1 MKRSVIFL
9 GIIVALAI
17 MTGCAKIEEE
27 VNAVVYDFWTQWHGA
42 NEAKLASLMTDEV
55 DFGFFVEE
63 KIEADSKTSLAENM
77 TRISASDLATI
88 MITTF
93 TVIPFQEDAFTIAK
107 TSVYTKYAV
116 VNVNLL
122 TPADGVADG
131 VIEMLFH
138 LIDTDEGWKICL
150 VGLVGI

>member
-122 TPADGVADG
+122 TPANEV
-131 VIEMLFH
+131 VEMLFH

-150 VGLVGI
+150 VGLVGFLL

>member
-88 MITTF
+88 MITNF
-93 TVIPFQEDAFTIAK
+93 PAIAFQEDAFTIAK

-122 TPADGVADG
+122 TPANEV
-131 VIEMLFH
+131 VEMLFH

>member
-93 TVIPFQEDAFTIAK
+93 SVIPFQEDAFTIAK

-122 TPADGVADG
+122 TPANEV
-131 VIEMLFH
+131 VEMLFH